1 MIFNDVIFWVAILAP
16 FLGFVLIDWQFKLP
30 GWLRVSFVVVLSAV
44 YYTQGPNAD
53 LALMGAFVLIN
64 IIPATLLKLPRS
76 ALLFMAMANI
86 IVLFLVKGT
95 YPQGAPLAISF
106 VAFQIAGLYITQ
118 HETKRYTTSPGGF
131 LFFASFFPQLVAGP
145 ILHWG
150 RVERF
155 YNSWI
160 NGANLKPDWRG
171 ALLFI
176 SIGMAKKTLVA
187 DELSGIVS
195 GYQNGADEFTILSSS
210 LFPILY
216 GAYIYFD
223 FSAYTDIATGV
234 ARLIGFRLP
243 INFYSPYK
251 ADSPRKFWRRWH
263 RTLHKFFKI
272 DLGRI
277 FRFLAVQKGQM
288 TLLLLFL
295 FSGFW
300 HGASAGFL
308 IWAMLHFVLFIAFD
322 RLKGNRLPKL
332 ARHTVMFCA
341 VNLIWVPFALG
352 WDGAMQW
359 AQGFTSLVSVTQNE
373 WALVMW
379 SAFATLFVL
388 FLPNGYE
395 ILRYKKYTRTINGLF
410 AIGLVCV
417 CVLAFTAETAPAPFI
432 YFQF

>member
-16 FLGFVLIDWQFKLP
+16 FLGFVLIDWQFRLP

-53 LALMGAFVLIN
+53 LVMMGAFVLIN
-64 IIPATLLKLPRS
+64 VIPATLLKLHRS
-76 ALLFMAMANI
+76 ALLLMAMANI
-86 IVLFLVKGT
+86 VALFLVKGI
-95 YPQGAPLAISF
+95 YLHGVPLAISF
-106 VAFQIAGLYITQ
+106 VAFQIAALYITQ
-118 HETKRYTTSPGGF
+118 LETKRYTTSPGGF
-131 LFFASFFPQLVAGP
+131 LFFVSFFPQLAAGP

-155 YNSWI
+155 YNNWVD
-160 NGANLKPDWRG
+160 GVNLKPDWRG

-187 DELSGIVS
+187 DELSRIVS
-195 GYQNGADEFTILSSS
+195 GYQTGADEFTALSSL

-223 FSAYTDIATGV
+223 FSSYTDIATGV

-251 ADSPRKFWRRWH
+251 ADSPRQFWRRWH
-263 RTLHKFFKI
+263 RTLHKFLKI

-277 FRFLAVQKGQM
+277 LRFLTVQKGQM

-308 IWAMLHFVLFIAFD
+308 IWAVLHFVLFIGFD
-322 RLKGNRLPKL
+322 HLKGSRLPKL
-332 ARHTVMFCA
+332 LRHAVMFCA

-352 WDGAMQW
+352 WDGTLEW
-359 AQGFTSLVSVTQNE
+359 AQGFSRLVSVTQNA
-373 WALVMW
+373 WLLVMW
-379 SAFATLFVL
+379 SAFTTMFVL
-388 FLPNGYE
+388 FLPNGYD
-395 ILRYKKYTRTINGLF
+395 ILRYKKYTRIINGAF
-410 AIGLVCV
+410 AIVLVSV
-417 CVLAFTAETAPAPFI
+417 CVLAFTSETVPAPFI